1 MASAKKNNNNNDIVF
16 LPLGGVGE
24 IGMNLGLYGYGPEN
38 DRTWLIV
45 DCGVSFAGP
54 ELPGIDL
61 VVPDIK
67 FLEDEVDNIAGMV
80 ITHAHEDHYGGILH
94 LWPFLKVPVYAT
106 AFTAGLLAAKTES
119 EPGAEEVPV
128 TVVKQGERHKI
139 GPFDVEFVAMAHS
152 IPEPCALAIRTPAG
166 MVLHTGDWKIDKTPG
181 VGLPIDLDR
190 LAELGRDGVMALVC
204 DSTNA
209 IRDGVSP
216 SEADVAVELK
226 KVMAKASKRIAVTT
240 FASNVARI
248 RAIAEAAAANDRD
261 MVIVGRSMHRV
272 IEVAGELG
280 YLDGL
285 KPFHDEEAYGYL
297 PREKTVLLCTG
308 SQGEA
313 RAALARIAAG
323 DHRNIALSKG
333 DMVIF
338 SSRTIPG
345 NEKAVGEV
353 LNNLAD
359 KDVDIITDRDALVHV
374 SGHPRRGE
382 LEQLYKLVQPKVVL
396 PVHGEPLH
404 LAAHAAFAK
413 DLGVPEVVRGKNGDI
428 IRLSAGRAGIID
440 EAPSGIL
447 VKDGDILD
455 DPEVTGV
462 KERRKLSFAGAA
474 VIALVVNRSGELL
487 DDPNVVLLGLP
498 DTDDEGD
505 PMEDIVIKA
514 VRGAVTSIPKN
525 RRKDKDLVAEA
536 ARRAA
541 RSEILNVW
549 GKKTLCKVM
558 VTQL

>member
-1 MASAKKNNNNNDIVF
+1 MASANNNDYDIVF

-24 IGMNLGLYGYGPEN
+24 IGMNLGLYGYGPEE
-38 DRTWLIV
+38 DRSWLIV

-54 ELPGIDL
+54 DLPGIDI

-67 FLEDEVDNIAGMV
+67 FLEEEVDNVVGMV

-106 AFTAGLLAAKTES
+106 AFTAGLLAAKAES
-119 EPGAEEVPV
+119 EPGEEDVPV
-128 TVVKQGERHKI
+128 TIVKQGERHKI
-139 GPFDVEFVAMAHS
+139 GPFDVEFVAMSHS

-166 MVLHTGDWKIDKTPG
+166 LVLHTGDWKIDRTPG
-181 VGLPIDLDR
+181 VGHPIDLDR
-190 LAELGRDGVMALVC
+190 LAELGREGVMALVC

-209 IRDGVSP
+209 VRDGVSP
-216 SEADVAVELK
+216 SEADVAETLK
-226 KVMAKASKRIAVTT
+226 DVMSKARHRVAVTT

-261 MVIVGRSMHRV
+261 VVVVGRSMHRV
-272 IEVAGELG
+272 IEVASELG
-280 YLDGL
+280 YLEGL
-285 KPFHDEEAYGYL
+285 RTFHEEEAFGYL
-297 PREKTVLLCTG
+297 PREKAVLLCTG
-308 SQGEA
+308 SQGEN

-323 DHRNIALSKG
+323 DHRHIALSKG

-353 LNNLAD
+353 MNNLAD
-359 KDVDIITDRDALVHV
+359 SDVEIITDKDALVHV

-382 LEQLYKLVQPKVVL
+382 LEQLYKLVGPKVVL

-404 LAAHAAFAK
+404 LAAHAAFARE
-413 DLGVPEVVRGKNGDI
+413 LGVREVVRGKNGNI
-428 IRLSAGRAGIID
+428 VRLNAGRAAVID

-447 VKDGDILD
+447 VKDGGILD

-474 VIALVVNRSGELL
+474 VIALIVNRAGELL
-487 DDPNVVLLGLP
+487 SDPEIALLGLP
-498 DTDDEGD
+498 DTDDEGE
-505 PMEDIVIKA
+505 PMEDLVSKAIV
-514 VRGAVTSIPKN
+514 GAVKSIPKA
-525 RRKDKDLVAEA
+525 RRKNKDLVAEA

-541 RSEILNVW
+541 RSEILDVW